1 MSAPFDG
8 ALSNNGNLSG
18 TKTFGILDM
27 NNNAVTPYNAQ
38 ALLITLDGI
47 FQEPGV
53 AYTVSGSNITF
64 AQPPLGPANKNSQA
78 IPGVKF
84 YGKNYQFKNDTL
96 NAKYFWKI
104 KNIFQK
110 SGRWIDAANQIER
123 NRVYLQSETLGYIKN
138 KFPNVTW
145 GKVETK
151 CYRDIGLV
159 ADALANDIRFG
170 GNFYTV
176 TAIEKYFNND
186 ILDYI
191 IGELQETTEAY
202 EHLVGLAKLAINN
215 TLPTGTYTTVPP
227 YANTNIIV
235 DPDPNKCADVVS
247 ALTTLGDIIEKT
259 LAGGVGTI
267 PISYP
272 DYIDGKNKI
281 FELYYY
287 CLL

>member
-1 MSAPFDG
+1 M
-8 ALSNNGNLSG
+8 LH
-18 TKTFGILDM
+18 
-27 NNNAVTPYNAQ
+27 
-38 ALLITLDGI
+38 
-47 FQEPGV
+47 GV
-53 AYTVSGSNITF
+53 
-64 AQPPLGPANKNSQA
+64 
-78 IPGVKF
+78 
-84 YGKNYQFKNDTL
+84 
-96 NAKYFWKI
+96 
-104 KNIFQK
+104 
-110 SGRWIDAANQIER
+110 
-123 NRVYLQSETLGYIKN
+123 
-138 KFPNVTW
+138 
-145 GKVETK
+145 KVETK

-170 GNFYTV
+170 GNYYTV

-235 DPDPNKCADVVS
+235 DTDPNKCADVVS
-247 ALTTLGDIIEKT
+247 ALTTLGDIIERT

-281 FELYYY
+281 ICNCITKMVQVCQQIQMKIY
-287 CLL
+287 

>member
-1 MSAPFDG
+1 MP
-8 ALSNNGNLSG
+8 
-18 TKTFGILDM
+18 
-27 NNNAVTPYNAQ
+27 
-38 ALLITLDGI
+38 
-47 FQEPGV
+47 
-53 AYTVSGSNITF
+53 
-64 AQPPLGPANKNSQA
+64 
-78 IPGVKF
+78 
-84 YGKNYQFKNDTL
+84 
-96 NAKYFWKI
+96 
-104 KNIFQK
+104 
-110 SGRWIDAANQIER
+110 NQIER

-215 TLPTGTYTTVPP
+215 TLPTGTYTTVLHMQ
-227 YANTNIIV
+227 IQI
-235 DPDPNKCADVVS
+235 
-247 ALTTLGDIIEKT
+247 
-259 LAGGVGTI
+259 
-267 PISYP
+267 
-272 DYIDGKNKI
+272 
-281 FELYYY
+281 
-287 CLL
+287 LL